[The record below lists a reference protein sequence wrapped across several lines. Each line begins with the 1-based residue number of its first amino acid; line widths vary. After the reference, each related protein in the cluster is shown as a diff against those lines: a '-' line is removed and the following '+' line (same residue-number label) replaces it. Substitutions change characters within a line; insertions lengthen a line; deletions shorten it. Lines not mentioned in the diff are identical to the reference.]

1 MPKKPSVKNQIR
13 GVRRFLAKRGDTLT
27 PEARREQEKKLE
39 MLERKLAA
47 SAQSE
52 KERKL
57 AKRYHHVKFFEKK
70 KVLKKIKQLERR
82 AT

>member
-1 MPKKPSVKNQIR
+1 
-13 GVRRFLAKRGDTLT
+13 
-27 PEARREQEKKLE
+27 

-70 KVLKKIKQLERR
+70 RCSRRLSCWRGAPVAKSSSLASQDGGGVSGHGWPGERPP
-82 AT
+82 AGA